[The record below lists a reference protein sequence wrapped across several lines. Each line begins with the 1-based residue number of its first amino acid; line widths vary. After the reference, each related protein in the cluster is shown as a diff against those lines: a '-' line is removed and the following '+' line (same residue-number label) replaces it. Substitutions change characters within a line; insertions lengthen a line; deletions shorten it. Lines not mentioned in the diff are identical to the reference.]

1 MNINE
6 YAAAKQGILSRM
18 VAALLH
24 VFQQFMRGYMSA
36 RDWDAV
42 MHTTYRVMKPYRDQ
56 ATELARRFHDD
67 NRLEQTGDQVRHDVF
82 KDDYFPET
90 WYRQTMRPVFQHAQE
105 NRSAE
110 DLVEESVAR
119 VVKVVEDGARRTLI
133 QAVQSDTSHVV
144 RGFARF
150 DPRPPTCAFCTMM
163 ISRGPV
169 YVNPNTGGWPFDT
182 RRLEKALLEESPE
195 RISEMMNK
203 WHPDCTCV
211 VVPVYKYDNYP
222 TLDQEKEA
230 FDIYDRARKAV
241 AKDLKVGQSKINTRL
256 ILNKMRELIYSKN
269 LEQDATNLGRNVA

>member
-1 MNINE
+1 MDVNE
-6 YAAAKQGILSRM
+6 YARRKESILAQM
-18 VAALLH
+18 LNALLH
-24 VFQQFMRGYMSA
+24 VFQQFMKGYMSA
-36 RDWDAV
+36 RDWDTA
-42 MHTTYRVMKPYRDQ
+42 MHTSYRVMKPYRDR
-56 ATELARRFHDD
+56 ATELAREFYDD
-67 NRLEQTGDQVRHDVF
+67 NRAEQTGDTERHDVF
-82 KDDYFPET
+82 KDDYFPEQ
-90 WYRQTMRPVFQHAQE
+90 WYRQTMLPVFQHAQE
-105 NRSAE
+105 NRE
-110 DLVEESVAR
+110 PDVLVEEAVSR

-133 QAVQSDTSHVV
+133 QAVQSDDKNAV

-169 YVNPNTGGWPFDT
+169 YVSAETAGWPFDT
-182 RRLEKALLEESPE
+182 ARLEKTLLDESPE
-195 RISEMMNK
+195 RLSEMMNK

-211 VVPVYKYDNYP
+211 VVPVYSYSNYP
-222 TLDQEKEA
+222 TLDQEQEA